1 MKAIIYDD
9 VNNYSFVDNFEEPK
23 MDNQLNVKIKVLYCG
38 ICGSD
43 IHKLLF
49 EKPNKDYVKTKV
61 LGHEIAG
68 IVVDKMKN
76 VTDIQI
82 GDRVVV
88 EPLLFCNNC
97 DMCKRGYIQFCENLK
112 SLGKDFQGGFAEYLI
127 ANERQIHKISK
138 NVDTRIATLSD
149 PYSVAIHIA
158 NMVQEKVNNIKSIKV
173 AIIGDGIIGM
183 ACAELLS
190 QENEVIVFGKHN
202 NRTNILKKIDVSYID
217 IKCIDRY
224 LDYFDVIIEAVG
236 GRQSKTLEE
245 AIKISKKKGI
255 IFVAGVY
262 DNNFTFNIS
271 LRNAF
276 YKELSIIGC
285 NSFEKEGNISNFKLA
300 LNFLSNN
307 SIISKD
313 LISKIYDI
321 SDFHKAIEYIKNRK
335 INECIKVM
343 IKM

>member
-9 VNNYSFVDNFEEPK
+9 VNNYNFIDNFEEPK

-49 EKPNKDYVKTKV
+49 EKPNRDYVKTRV

-76 VTDIQI
+76 VMDIQI

-127 ANERQIHKISK
+127 ANERQVHKISK
-138 NVDTRIATLSD
+138 NVDTRIATLCD

-158 NMVQEKVNNIKSIKV
+158 NMVQKKVNNIKSIKV
-173 AIIGDGIIGM
+173 AIIGDGVIGM
-183 ACAELLS
+183 ACAELLY
-190 QENEVIVFGKHN
+190 QGNEVIVFGKHN
-202 NRTNILKKIDVSYID
+202 NRANILKKIDVNYIN

-245 AIKISKKKGI
+245 AINISNKKGI

-262 DNNFTFNIS
+262 DNNFTFDIS

-285 NSFEKEGNISNFKLA
+285 NSFEKEGNISNFKSA
-300 LNFLSNN
+300 LNFLSND

-335 INECIKVM
+335 INECVKVM

>member
-9 VNNYSFVDNFEEPK
+9 VNNYNFIDNFEEPK

-49 EKPNKDYVKTKV
+49 EKPNRDYVKTRV

-76 VTDIQI
+76 VMDIQI

-127 ANERQIHKISK
+127 ANERQVHKISK

-158 NMVQEKVNNIKSIKV
+158 NMVQKKVNNIKSIKV
-173 AIIGDGIIGM
+173 AIIGDGVIGM
-183 ACAELLS
+183 ACAELLY
-190 QENEVIVFGKHN
+190 QGNEVIVFGKHN
-202 NRTNILKKIDVSYID
+202 NRANILKKIDVNYIN

-245 AIKISKKKGI
+245 AINISNKKGI

-262 DNNFTFNIS
+262 DNNFTFDIS

-285 NSFEKEGNISNFKLA
+285 NSFEKEGNISNFKSA
-300 LNFLSNN
+300 LNFLSND

-313 LISKIYDI
+313 LISKIYYI
-321 SDFHKAIEYIKNRK
+321 SDFHRAIEYIKNRK

>member
-1 MKAIIYDD
+1 MKAIVYND
-9 VNNYSFVDNFEEPK
+9 VNNYNLMDDFEEPK
-23 MDNQLNVKIKVLYCG
+23 MNNQLNVKIKVLYCG

-49 EKPNKDYVKTKV
+49 EKPNKDYVKTRV
-61 LGHEIAG
+61 LGHEITG

-76 VTDIQI
+76 VRDIQI

-88 EPLLFCNNC
+88 EPLLYCNDC
-97 DMCKRGYIQFCENLK
+97 YMCKRGYIQFCENLK
-112 SLGKDFQGGFAEYLI
+112 SLGKDFQGGFAEYLVT
-127 ANERQIHKISK
+127 NEQQLHKISK
-138 NVDTRIATLSD
+138 YVDTRIATLSD
-149 PYSVAIHIA
+149 PYSVAIHIT
-158 NMVQEKVNNIKSIKV
+158 NMIHKKIDNIKKLKV

-183 ACAELLS
+183 ACAELLY
-190 QENEVIVFGKHN
+190 QGNEIIVFGKHD
-202 NRTNILKKIDVSYID
+202 NRASILKKIDVSYID
-217 IKCIDRY
+217 IKCIERY

-236 GRQSKTLEE
+236 GRQSKTLEN
-245 AIKISKKKGI
+245 AIKISHKKGI

-262 DNNFTFNIS
+262 DNNFMFDIS

-285 NSFEKEGNISNFKLA
+285 NSFEKEGNISDFKSA
-300 LNFLSNN
+300 LNFLSND

-321 SDFHKAIEYIKNRK
+321 YDFHGAIEYIKNRK
-335 INECIKVM
+335 MNECIKVM

>member
-1 MKAIIYDD
+1 MKAIIYND
-9 VNNYSFVDNFEEPK
+9 VNNYKLVDNFEEPK
-23 MDNQLNVKIKVLYCG
+23 MNNHLNVKIKVMYCG

-61 LGHEIAG
+61 LGHEISG

-76 VTDIQI
+76 VRDIQI

-88 EPLLFCNNC
+88 EPLLYCNNC
-97 DMCKRGYIQFCENLK
+97 DMCRKGYIQFCENLK
-112 SLGKDFQGGFAEYLI
+112 SLGKDIQGGFTEYLVT
-127 ANERQIHKISK
+127 NEQQLYKIDK
-138 NVDTRIATLSD
+138 NVDTKVATLCD
-149 PYSVAIHIA
+149 PYSVAMHIF
-158 NMVQEKVNNIKSIKV
+158 NMVQKKVNYKENLKI
-173 AIIGDGIIGM
+173 AIIGDGIVGLS
-183 ACAELLS
+183 CAELLN
-190 QENEVIVFGKHN
+190 QGNEVIVFGKHD
-202 NRTNILKKIDVSYID
+202 NRTDILKKIDVNYID

-224 LDYFDVIIEAVG
+224 LDYFDLIIEAVG
-236 GRQSKTLEE
+236 GRQSKTLEN
-245 AIKISKKKGI
+245 AIKISRKKGI

-262 DNNFTFNIS
+262 DNNFTFDIS

-285 NSFEKEGNISNFKLA
+285 NSFEKEGNISDFESA
-300 LNFLSNN
+300 LNFLSND

-313 LISKIYDI
+313 LISKIYNI
-321 SDFHKAIEYIKNRK
+321 FDFYEAIEYIKNRK
-335 INECIKVM
+335 INECIKVL

>member
-1 MKAIIYDD
+1 MKAIVYND
-9 VNNYSFVDNFEEPK
+9 VNNYNLMDDFEEPK
-23 MDNQLNVKIKVLYCG
+23 MNNQLNVKIKVLYCG

-49 EKPNKDYVKTKV
+49 EKPNKDYVKTRV
-61 LGHEIAG
+61 LGHEITG

-76 VTDIQI
+76 VRDIQI

-88 EPLLFCNNC
+88 EPLLYCNDC
-97 DMCKRGYIQFCENLK
+97 YMCKRGYIQFCENLK
-112 SLGKDFQGGFAEYLI
+112 SLGKDFQGGFAEYLVT
-127 ANERQIHKISK
+127 NEQQLHKISK

-149 PYSVAIHIA
+149 SYSVAIHIT
-158 NMVQEKVNNIKSIKV
+158 NMIHKKIDNIKKLKV

-183 ACAELLS
+183 ACAELLY
-190 QENEVIVFGKHN
+190 QGNEIIVFGKHD
-202 NRTNILKKIDVSYID
+202 NRASILKKIDVSYID
-217 IKCIDRY
+217 IKCIERY

-236 GRQSKTLEE
+236 GRQSKTLEN
-245 AIKISKKKGI
+245 AIKISHKKGI

-262 DNNFTFNIS
+262 DNNFIFDIS

-285 NSFEKEGNISNFKLA
+285 NSFEKEGNISDFKSA
-300 LNFLSNN
+300 LNFLSND

-321 SDFHKAIEYIKNRK
+321 YDFHGAIEYIKNRK
-335 INECIKVM
+335 MNECIKVM